1 MMPKR
6 VIDFDAIWASD
17 KLAQCA
23 PWARAEYTWI
33 YGLADANGSFELTNV
48 RVIFGRAYA
57 IRDDV
62 SLEKLVHVLEEFH
75 TKGLLFIWKENGK
88 KYGHWTGSDVPGRLP
103 PPSWRA
109 RLERLAPAVPQAPFA
124 KYLSSFSS
132 SRVKAVPGAPQGQ
145 DLDLVRVLDL
155 DQEELAAAA
164 RTRAADEPE
173 GKPPVSSPGGEL
185 LFDHPRLRISPQL
198 DAKLGLEFPDLPGPE
213 RFAEYG
219 RMAVKLEEAGEGA
232 RSPGNYARAWLRGVR
247 LSATGSKPRAVLPDV
262 GVGAAPSPAACGARV
277 NAAALERIRARDAMT
292 GGASPKLREGLG
304 SELRRRAS

>member
-1 MMPKR
+1 MPKR
-6 VIDFDAIWASD
+6 VIDFDAVWASD

-62 SLEKLVHVLEEFH
+62 SLEKLARVLEEFH
-75 TKGLLFIWKENGK
+75 AKGLLFIWTENGK

-109 RLERLAPAVPQAPFA
+109 RLERLAPAVPQSALA
-124 KYLSSFSS
+124 KYMSSFSS
-132 SRVKAVPGAPQGQ
+132 SRIKAVAGAPQAQ

-155 DQEELAAAA
+155 DQEERAAAA
-164 RTRAADEPE
+164 GIHAADGPE
-173 GKPPVSSPGGEL
+173 GKPPVNSPGGEP

-198 DAKLGLEFPDLPGPE
+198 DAKLGLEFPDLPGPD

-219 RMAVKLEEAGEGA
+219 RMAAKLDEAGEGA
-232 RSPGNYARAWLRGVR
+232 RSPGNYARAWLRGLR
-247 LSATGSKPRAVLPDV
+247 CSAAGNKRRGVLPDV

-277 NAAALERIRARDAMT
+277 NTAVLERIRARDVMT
-292 GGASPKLREGLG
+292 GGAGSKLRDGLG
-304 SELRRRAS
+304 SEPRRRAS